1 MQSIIKTHAQRSNQL
16 EEFYAECLDKA
27 IGRIKRAYKEEQS
40 THMILRVGEIA
51 GLKGFLP
58 PCSMHD
64 PVKIVCIGLEKAG
77 VRAHKCHDPHHLSVT
92 WGDVLKKSMRPHV
105 WVDKQSRPLEY
116 ATADGGPRFA
126 FKGDRGASVPLLD
139 MIENSLKVK
148 QVFAGVSCTQKRT
161 DKNATL
167 IAN

>member
-1 MQSIIKTHAQRSNQL
+1 MHSVIKTHAKRSNQL
-16 EEFYAECLDKA
+16 EEFYTECLDKA
-27 IGRIKRAYKEEQS
+27 IGRIKRAYEEEQS

-58 PCSMHD
+58 PYSMHD
-64 PVKIVCIGLEKAG
+64 LVKIVRIGLEKAG

-105 WVDKQSRPLEY
+105 RVDKQSRPLEY
-116 ATADGGPRFA
+116 ATADGGPRIT

-139 MIENSLKVK
+139 MIANPLKVK
-148 QVFAGVSCTQKRT
+148 QVFAGVSCTPNRT
-161 DKNATL
+161 DKNAP
-167 IAN
+167 IAV